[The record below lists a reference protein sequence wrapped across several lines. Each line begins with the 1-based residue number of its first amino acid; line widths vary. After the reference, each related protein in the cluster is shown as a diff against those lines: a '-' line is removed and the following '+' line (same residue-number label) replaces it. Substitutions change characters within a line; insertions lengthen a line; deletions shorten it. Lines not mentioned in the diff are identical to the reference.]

1 MELSIRDLLPWEK
14 FPVTYSQYRV
24 LETIFKMKRC
34 LLTELS
40 RELNYAVSTC
50 TETISRLVNKRLVR
64 KKRDFQDKRKTW
76 VVLTEKGK
84 RIVEDILAEKDRLI
98 EEFYNRLTKK
108 EQELF
113 LSIQRKLEEIKREL
127 RSPEEKFRIAT

>member
-24 LETIFKMKRC
+24 LETIFRMKRC

-98 EEFYNRLTKK
+98 EELYNRLSKK

-113 LSIQRKLEEIKREL
+113 LSIQRKLEEIKKEL
-127 RSPEEKFRIAT
+127 RHPEEKFRIVT